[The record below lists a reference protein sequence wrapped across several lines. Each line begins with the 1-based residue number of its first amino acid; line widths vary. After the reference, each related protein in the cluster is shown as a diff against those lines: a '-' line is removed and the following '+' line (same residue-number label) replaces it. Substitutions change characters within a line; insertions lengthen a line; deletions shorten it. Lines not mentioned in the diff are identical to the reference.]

1 MDVRTQGITLC
12 VFVES
17 LNMPLTPLTP
27 DQLRRV
33 SDPETFNFNTTADL
47 SVAPEIIGQPRGTRA
62 IEFGIDIDS
71 PGYNIFV
78 LGEEGTGRTTAIGRF
93 LRNKAANRPTPQD
106 WMYVQNFTEPHKP
119 RALNLPAGLGSSL
132 RDDMNGLVEHL
143 KRSLPQAFEQETYL
157 AEYNKIQNQF
167 ESDRDTMFATL
178 AEKALAVNIA
188 VVNTASGVAIAPT
201 RDSKPL
207 SPEDF
212 ESLPEAEQ
220 KELEAARE
228 QIKDEMESMLHVLRN
243 AEKAAREAQHQL
255 NQRVATS
262 VVDHYFDE
270 LRAKYTAHG
279 ETVFYLNEVE
289 QDIVDHVN
297 DFLPTDDSKGDA
309 ATQPKPDFRKYT
321 VNLVVDH
328 GKTQGAPVV
337 VELNPTFAKLLG
349 RIENESRFGTLLTD
363 FTLIKIGALHA
374 ANGGYLVL
382 RARDVF
388 YEPLAWDALKRSL
401 ISGYVRTEDITS
413 RTGFGATKTLDPE
426 PIPLDLKVVLVGSP
440 DIYYDLLHL
449 DEDFGSIFKVKAD
462 FVSEMP
468 RTDENE
474 HQYALFIATLCV
486 EEKLHPFDRGAVA
499 KVIEYGSRVIGDQ
512 YKLSVRLGEV
522 ADLLREANYWAG
534 ITQHEVVSADDV
546 LKALDEKFYRHN
558 KTEELLRERILEGSV
573 FIDTSGAVV
582 GQINALS
589 IVDYGDHPFGLP
601 SRVTAR
607 TFVGHG
613 GISQIDR
620 DTNMTG
626 PIHNKGLLTLISYF
640 NSTYATH
647 RSISFSAQITFE
659 QNYNGIEGDSAS
671 CAELCALLS
680 SLSGHPIKQ
689 SIAIT
694 GAVNQ
699 KGDILPIGGVNEKV
713 EGFFTVCHAR
723 GLTGEQGVIIP
734 QTNVRDLMLRE
745 NVLAAVKEGKFNIYA
760 VSTVSEA
767 IEILTGAPAGER
779 KDNKFPDKTLHHAVE
794 KRLRELAKGHDRDRD
809 DDEKKKPHK
818 KKRAVKK
825 KPIRRRKR

>member
-1 MDVRTQGITLC
+1 
-12 VFVES
+12 
-17 LNMPLTPLTP
+17 MPLTPLTP

-33 SDPETFNFNTTADL
+33 SDPEVFNFNTTADL

-93 LRNKAANRPTPQD
+93 LRNKAERRPTPQD
-106 WMYVQNFTEPHKP
+106 WMYVQNFAEPHKP
-119 RALNLPAGLGSSL
+119 RALNLPAGLGATL
-132 RDDMNGLVEHL
+132 RDDMAGLVEHL
-143 KRSLPQAFEQETYL
+143 KRSLPQAFEQEAYL

-167 ESDRDTMFATL
+167 ESERDAMFATL

-188 VVNTASGVAIAPT
+188 VVNTASGIAIAPT
-201 RDSKPL
+201 HNGKPL
-207 SPEDF
+207 SPEEF
-212 ESLPEAEQ
+212 ESLPDAEQ
-220 KELEAARE
+220 KEIEVARE
-228 QIKDEMESMLHVLRN
+228 QIKDEMESMLRVIRN
-243 AEKAAREAQHQL
+243 AEKTAREAQRQL
-255 NQRVATS
+255 NRLVAAS
-262 VVDHYFDE
+262 VVDRHLDE
-270 LRAKYTAHG
+270 LKTKYAPRD
-279 ETVFYLNEVE
+279 ETVFYLNEVR
-289 QDIVDHVN
+289 QDIIEHVT
-297 DFLPTDDSKGDA
+297 DFLPSEDSKGDA
-309 ATQPKPDFRKYT
+309 ATQPRPDFRKYT

-328 GKTQGAPVV
+328 SKTEGAPVV

-349 RIENESRFGTLLTD
+349 RIENESRYGMLLTD
-363 FTLIKIGALHA
+363 FTLIKTGALHA

-388 YEPLAWDALKRSL
+388 YEPLAWDALKRSM

-449 DEDFGSIFKVKAD
+449 DEDFGTIFKVKAD

-468 RTDENE
+468 RTTENE
-474 HQYALFIATLCV
+474 HQYALFIATRCA
-486 EEKLHPFDRGAVA
+486 EEKLRSFDRGAVA
-499 KVIEYGSRVIGDQ
+499 KVIEYGSRLIGDQ

-534 ITQHEVVSADDV
+534 IAYHDVVSVDDV

-558 KTEELLRERILEGSV
+558 KSEELLRERILEGSV
-573 FIDTSGAVV
+573 YIDTSGAAV

-589 IVDYGDHPFGLP
+589 IVDYGDHTFGLP

-647 RSISFSAQITFE
+647 RSLSFSAQITFE

-689 SIAIT
+689 SVAIT

-723 GLTGEQGVIIP
+723 GLTGDQGVIIP

-745 NVLAAVKEGKFNIYA
+745 NVLEAVKESKFHIYA

-767 IEILTGAPAGER
+767 IEILTDVPAGER
-779 KDNKFPDKTLHHAVE
+779 KDGRFPDKTVHHAAE

-809 DDEKKKPHK
+809 EDDKKPQKKKSPA
-818 KKRAVKK
+818 KR
-825 KPIRRRKR
+825 KPIRRRRR

>member
-1 MDVRTQGITLC
+1 
-12 VFVES
+12 
-17 LNMPLTPLTP
+17 
-27 DQLRRV
+27 
-33 SDPETFNFNTTADL
+33 
-47 SVAPEIIGQPRGTRA
+47 
-62 IEFGIDIDS
+62 
-71 PGYNIFV
+71 
-78 LGEEGTGRTTAIGRF
+78 
-93 LRNKAANRPTPQD
+93 
-106 WMYVQNFTEPHKP
+106 
-119 RALNLPAGLGSSL
+119 
-132 RDDMNGLVEHL
+132 
-143 KRSLPQAFEQETYL
+143 
-157 AEYNKIQNQF
+157 
-167 ESDRDTMFATL
+167 
-178 AEKALAVNIA
+178 
-188 VVNTASGVAIAPT
+188 
-201 RDSKPL
+201 
-207 SPEDF
+207 
-212 ESLPEAEQ
+212 
-220 KELEAARE
+220 
-228 QIKDEMESMLHVLRN
+228 MESMLRVIRN
-243 AEKAAREAQHQL
+243 AEKATREAQRQL
-255 NQRVATS
+255 NQNVAAS
-262 VVDHYFDE
+262 VVDRHLDE
-270 LRAKYTAHG
+270 LRTKYSAHS
-279 ETVFYLNEVE
+279 ETVFYLNEVR
-289 QDIVDHVN
+289 QDIVEHVT
-297 DFLPTDDSKGDA
+297 DFLPSDDSKGDA
-309 ATQPKPDFRKYT
+309 ATQSRPDFRRYT

-328 GKTQGAPVV
+328 SKTQGAPVI

-349 RIENESRFGTLLTD
+349 RIENESRFGMLLTD
-363 FTLIKIGALHA
+363 FTLIKTGALHA

-388 YEPLAWDALKRSL
+388 YEPLAWDALKRSM

-449 DEDFGSIFKVKAD
+449 DEDFGTIFKVKAD

-468 RTDENE
+468 RTSENE
-474 HQYALFIATLCV
+474 LQYAQFVATRCA
-486 EEKLHPFDRGAVA
+486 EEKLLPFDRGAVA
-499 KVIEYGSRVIGDQ
+499 KVIEYGSRLIGDQ
-512 YKLSVRLGEV
+512 YKLSVRLGEI

-534 ITQHEVVSADDV
+534 MARHDVVGVDDV
-546 LKALDEKFYRHN
+546 LKALEEKFYRHN
-558 KTEELLRERILEGSV
+558 KSEEILRERILEGSV
-573 FIDTSGAVV
+573 YIDTNGSVV
-582 GQINALS
+582 GQVNAIS
-589 IVDYGDHPFGLP
+589 IVDYGDHNFGIP

-647 RSISFSAQITFE
+647 RSLSFSAQITFE

-680 SLSGHPIKQ
+680 SLSAHPIKQ

-723 GLTGEQGVIIP
+723 GLTGDQGVIIP

-745 NVLAAVKEGKFNIYA
+745 NVLEAVKENKFYIYS

-767 IEILTGAPAGER
+767 IEILTGVPAGER
-779 KDNKFPDKTLHHAVE
+779 KDNKFPDKTVHHAAE
-794 KRLRELAKGHDRDRD
+794 KRLRELARGHDRDED
-809 DDEKKKPHK
+809 DKKPRK
-818 KKRAVKK
+818 KKRAVKR

>member
-1 MDVRTQGITLC
+1 
-12 VFVES
+12 
-17 LNMPLTPLTP
+17 MPLTPLTL
-27 DQLRRV
+27 DQLRHI
-33 SDPETFNFNTTADL
+33 SDPEAFHFDTTADL

-93 LRNKAANRPTPQD
+93 LRNKAERRPIPQD
-106 WMYVQNFTEPHKP
+106 WMYVQNFAEPHKP
-119 RALNLPAGLGSSL
+119 RALNLPAGLGSAL
-132 RDDMNGLVEHL
+132 RDDLNGLVEHL

-167 ESDRDTMFATL
+167 ESDRDSMFATL
-178 AEKALAVNIA
+178 AEKALAVNIT
-188 VVNTASGVAIAPT
+188 VMNTASGIAIAPI
-201 RDSKPL
+201 RDNKPL
-207 SPEDF
+207 SPEEF
-212 ESLPEAEQ
+212 ESLPDAEQ

-228 QIKDEMESMLHVLRN
+228 QIKDEMESMLRVIRN
-243 AEKAAREAQHQL
+243 AEKSAREAQRQL
-255 NQRVATS
+255 NQLVAAS
-262 VVDHYFDE
+262 IVDRHLDE
-270 LRAKYTAHG
+270 LKTKYALYD
-279 ETVFYLNEVE
+279 ETVFYLNEVR
-289 QDIVDHVN
+289 QDIIEHVT
-297 DFLPTDDSKGDA
+297 DFLPSDDAKGDA
-309 ATQPKPDFRKYT
+309 ATQPRPDFRKYT

-328 GKTQGAPVV
+328 SKTQGAPVV

-349 RIENESRFGTLLTD
+349 RIENESRFGMLLTD
-363 FTLIKIGALHA
+363 FTLIKTGALHA

-388 YEPLAWDALKRSL
+388 YEPLAWDALKRSM

-449 DEDFGSIFKVKAD
+449 DEDFGTIFKVKAD

-468 RTDENE
+468 RTNENE
-474 HQYALFIATLCV
+474 HQYALFIATRCA
-486 EEKLHPFDRGAVA
+486 EEKLRPFDRGAVA
-499 KVIEYGSRVIGDQ
+499 KVIEYGSRLIGDQ

-534 ITQHEVVSADDV
+534 IAQHDGVSVGDV

-558 KTEELLRERILEGSV
+558 KSEELLRERILEGSV
-573 FIDTSGAVV
+573 YIDTSGAVV

-589 IVDYGDHPFGLP
+589 IVDYGDYPFGLP

-647 RSISFSAQITFE
+647 RSLSFSAQITFE

-723 GLTGEQGVIIP
+723 GLTGDQGVIIP

-745 NVLAAVKEGKFNIYA
+745 NVLEAVKENKFHIFA

-767 IEILTGAPAGER
+767 IEILTGVPAGDR
-779 KDNKFPDKTLHHAVE
+779 KDGRFPDKTVHHAAE

-809 DDEKKKPHK
+809 EDEKKPQK
-818 KKRAVKK
+818 KKRVVKK

>member
-1 MDVRTQGITLC
+1 
-12 VFVES
+12 
-17 LNMPLTPLTP
+17 MPLTPLTL
-27 DQLRRV
+27 DQLRHI
-33 SDPETFNFNTTADL
+33 SDPTTFKFNTTADL

-93 LRNKAANRPTPQD
+93 LRNKAERRPIPQD
-106 WMYVQNFTEPHKP
+106 WMYVQNFAEPHKP
-119 RALNLPAGLGSSL
+119 RALNLPAGLGSAL
-132 RDDMNGLVEHL
+132 RDDLNGLVEHL
-143 KRSLPQAFEQETYL
+143 QRSLPQAFEQETYL

-167 ESDRDTMFATL
+167 ESDRDSMFATL
-178 AEKALAVNIA
+178 AEKALAVNIT
-188 VVNTASGVAIAPT
+188 VMNTASGIAIAPI
-201 RDSKPL
+201 RDNKPL
-207 SPEDF
+207 SPEEF
-212 ESLPEAEQ
+212 ESLPDAEQ
-220 KELEAARE
+220 NELEAARE
-228 QIKDEMESMLHVLRN
+228 QIKDEMESMLRVIRN
-243 AEKAAREAQHQL
+243 AEKSAREAQRQL
-255 NQRVATS
+255 NQLVAAS
-262 VVDHYFDE
+262 IVDRHLDE
-270 LRAKYTAHG
+270 LKTEYALYD
-279 ETVFYLNEVE
+279 ETVFYLNEVR
-289 QDIVDHVN
+289 QDIIEHVT
-297 DFLPTDDSKGDA
+297 DFLPSDDSKGDA
-309 ATQPKPDFRKYT
+309 ATQPRPDFRKYT

-328 GKTQGAPVV
+328 SKTQGAPVV

-349 RIENESRFGTLLTD
+349 RIENESRFGMLLTD
-363 FTLIKIGALHA
+363 FTLIKTGALHA

-388 YEPLAWDALKRSL
+388 YEPLAWDALKRSM

-449 DEDFGSIFKVKAD
+449 DEDFGTIFKVKAD

-468 RTDENE
+468 RTNENE
-474 HQYALFIATLCV
+474 YQYALFIATRCA
-486 EEKLHPFDRGAVA
+486 EEKLRPFDRGAVA
-499 KVIEYGSRVIGDQ
+499 KVIEYGSRLIGDQ

-534 ITQHEVVSADDV
+534 IAQHDGVSVGDV

-558 KTEELLRERILEGSV
+558 KSEELLRERILEGSV
-573 FIDTSGAVV
+573 YIDTSGAVV

-589 IVDYGDHPFGLP
+589 IVDYGDYPFGLP

-647 RSISFSAQITFE
+647 RSLSFSAQITFE

-723 GLTGEQGVIIP
+723 GLTGDQGVIIP

-745 NVLAAVKEGKFNIYA
+745 NVLEAVKENKFHIFA

-767 IEILTGAPAGER
+767 IEILTGVPAGER
-779 KDNKFPDKTLHHAVE
+779 KDGRFPDKTVHHAAE

-809 DDEKKKPHK
+809 EDEKKPQK
-818 KKRAVKK
+818 KKRVVKK

>member
-1 MDVRTQGITLC
+1 MLC

-17 LNMPLTPLTP
+17 LYMPLTPLTLE
-27 DQLRRV
+27 QLRRV
-33 SDPETFNFNTTADL
+33 SDPASFKFNTTAEL

-93 LRNKAANRPTPQD
+93 LRNKAEHRPRPQD
-106 WMYVQNFTEPHKP
+106 WMYVQNFTEPHRP
-119 RALNLPAGLGSSL
+119 RALNLPAGLGSTL

-178 AEKALAVNIA
+178 AEKALALNIT
-188 VVNTASGVAIAPT
+188 VVNTASGIAIAPIHNG
-201 RDSKPL
+201 KPL
-207 SPEDF
+207 SPEEF
-212 ESLPEAEQ
+212 ESLPELEQ

-228 QIKDEMESMLHVLRN
+228 QIKDEMESMLRVIRN
-243 AEKAAREAQHQL
+243 AEKATREAQRQL
-255 NQRVATS
+255 NQNVAAS
-262 VVDHYFDE
+262 VVDRHLDE
-270 LRAKYTAHG
+270 LRTKYSAHS
-279 ETVFYLNEVE
+279 ETVFYLNEVR
-289 QDIVDHVN
+289 QDIVEHVT
-297 DFLPTDDSKGDA
+297 DFLPSDDSKGDA
-309 ATQPKPDFRKYT
+309 ATQSRPDFRRYT

-328 GKTQGAPVV
+328 SKTQGAPVI

-349 RIENESRFGTLLTD
+349 RIENESRFGMLLTD
-363 FTLIKIGALHA
+363 FTLIKTGALHA

-388 YEPLAWDALKRSL
+388 YEPLAWDALKRSM

-449 DEDFGSIFKVKAD
+449 DEDFGTIFKVKAD

-468 RTDENE
+468 RTSENE
-474 HQYALFIATLCV
+474 LQYAQFVATRCA
-486 EEKLHPFDRGAVA
+486 EEKLLPFDRGAVA
-499 KVIEYGSRVIGDQ
+499 KVIEYGSRLIGDQ
-512 YKLSVRLGEV
+512 YKLSVRLGEI

-534 ITQHEVVSADDV
+534 MARHDVVGVDDV
-546 LKALDEKFYRHN
+546 LKALEEKFYRHN
-558 KTEELLRERILEGSV
+558 KSEEILRERILEGSV
-573 FIDTSGAVV
+573 YIDTNGSVV
-582 GQINALS
+582 GQVNALS
-589 IVDYGDHPFGLP
+589 IVDYGDHNFGIP

-647 RSISFSAQITFE
+647 RSLSFSAQITFE

-680 SLSGHPIKQ
+680 SLSAHPIKQ

-723 GLTGEQGVIIP
+723 GLTGDQGVIIP

-745 NVLAAVKEGKFNIYA
+745 NVLEAVKENKFYIYS

-767 IEILTGAPAGER
+767 IEILTGVPAGER
-779 KDNKFPDKTLHHAVE
+779 KDNKFPDKTVHHAAE
-794 KRLRELAKGHDRDRD
+794 KRLRELARGHDRDED
-809 DDEKKKPHK
+809 DKKPRK
-818 KKRAVKK
+818 KKRAVKR